1 MASEAAISCIV
12 PVYNGAAYIEA
23 AIESLVRQ
31 SLPPAQIIVVD
42 DGSTDD
48 SAERAIAAG
57 KGLVQII
64 AQANRGPNAAREAA
78 LPLATGDYVH
88 FFDAD
93 DLCPA
98 GALRALHEALQSHS
112 DWQAVFGKWRNF
124 WIDEL
129 KAEQAALHSSHH
141 EGEQYGLSLAAG
153 LFRSA
158 WLREAGRMASDHLWH
173 ATILWLDNLQRSG
186 AAFGRIDVL
195 TLERRIHH
203 HNISRQKSQDDLVDL
218 VLNLHRAARNRKKGP
233 APIIAGDKLE

>member
-31 SLPPAQIIVVD
+31 SLPPAQIIVID

-48 SAERAIAAG
+48 SAERAVAAG
-57 KGLVQII
+57 KGLVQIV

-78 LPLATGDYVH
+78 LPLARGDYVH

-93 DLCPA
+93 DVCPA
-98 GALRALHEALQSHS
+98 GALRALYEALQSHS

-129 KAEQAALHSSHH
+129 KAEQVALHSSHH

-158 WLREAGRMASDHLWH
+158 WLQEVGRMASDHLWH
-173 ATILWLDNLQRSG
+173 APILWLDNLQRSG
-186 AAFGRIDVL
+186 AALGRIDVL

-203 HNISRQKSQDDLVDL
+203 YNISRQKSQDDLVDL
-218 VLNLHRAARNRKKGP
+218 VLNLHRAARNQKNQRQSSQ
-233 APIIAGDKLE
+233 ETS